1 MQKHKAEFME
11 VVQEYNQQIGMLLGM
26 AQTANRRQL
35 SRLIEIMSRLKISL
49 QKLAMQQNEFERY
62 IENPVKYNA
71 LSQPY
76 ISLLEQTKQEIQK
89 AGEKHES

>member
-1 MQKHKAEFME
+1 ME

-26 AQTANRRQL
+26 TQTANRRQL

-62 IENPVKYNA
+62 IANPVKYNA
-71 LSQPY
+71 LLQPY

-89 AGEKHES
+89 AGEKA

>member
-1 MQKHKAEFME
+1 MQKHKAESMK
-11 VVQEYNQQIGMLLGM
+11 VVQEYTQQINMLLGM
-26 AQTANRRQL
+26 AQTANDRQL

-62 IENPVKYNA
+62 IANPVKYNA
-71 LSQPY
+71 LLQPY

-89 AGEKHES
+89 AGEKA

>member
-26 AQTANRRQL
+26 TQTANRRQL

-62 IENPVKYNA
+62 IANPVKYNA
-71 LSQPY
+71 LLQPY

-89 AGEKHES
+89 AGEKA